1 MKSIKTRLSI
11 LSFLEFAVWGSYL
24 VSLGIY
30 LGSVG
35 LGAQTFWFYTVQG
48 LVSLFMPALIG
59 IIADRWV
66 PAQKML
72 SLCHALAGLFMI
84 LAGGYC
90 WLHNPDIEFGTLFT
104 FYTLSIAFFMPTIGL
119 TNSVAF
125 NALNKAGLDTVTA
138 FPPIRVWGTVGFI
151 CAELFVNFTGFQST
165 YMQLISS
172 GMLSLI
178 MMVYAFTMPD

>member
-1 MKSIKTRLSI
+1 
-11 LSFLEFAVWGSYL
+11 
-24 VSLGIY
+24 
-30 LGSVG
+30 
-35 LGAQTFWFYTVQG
+35 
-48 LVSLFMPALIG
+48 MPALIG

-125 NALNKAGLDTVTA
+125 NALN
-138 FPPIRVWGTVGFI
+138 
-151 CAELFVNFTGFQST
+151 
-165 YMQLISS
+165 
-172 GMLSLI
+172 
-178 MMVYAFTMPD
+178 